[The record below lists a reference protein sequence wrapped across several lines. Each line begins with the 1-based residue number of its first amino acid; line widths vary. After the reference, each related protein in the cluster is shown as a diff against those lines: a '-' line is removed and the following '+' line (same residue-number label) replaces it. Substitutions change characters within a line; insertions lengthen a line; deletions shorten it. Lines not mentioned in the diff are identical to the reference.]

1 MSDSDERMLEYDSPE
16 VITKTG
22 NTTTE
27 EGYKAVTKMKTHQKD
42 IGKQNR
48 KTPAEAA
55 GSFAQVAHDGG
66 NAVNYN
72 ATQPFR
78 ATGAG
83 DSAPKNYKA
92 NDQCYKCGGYGHWA
106 RQCRKIYNGSKF
118 GVGRGPV
125 VQKDKQRFFVEVD
138 NVENLDTFYEYE
150 FGISDIN
157 VEGRLNKSVEFWE
170 QIGTSKFI
178 LDVIKKVIQSH
189 YYTNPRKHF

>member
-1 MSDSDERMLEYDSPE
+1 
-16 VITKTG
+16 
-22 NTTTE
+22 
-27 EGYKAVTKMKTHQKD
+27 
-42 IGKQNR
+42 
-48 KTPAEAA
+48 
-55 GSFAQVAHDGG
+55 
-66 NAVNYN
+66 
-72 ATQPFR
+72 
-78 ATGAG
+78 
-83 DSAPKNYKA
+83 
-92 NDQCYKCGGYGHWA
+92 
-106 RQCRKIYNGSKF
+106 
-118 GVGRGPV
+118 